1 MLRASLKID
10 YVDRKGRF
18 LGHIHRLVDVPAVQ
32 GKVDVETGVTRRILQ
47 ERTEEVDSFNLAVLF
62 SDSPGK
68 PFRLLPSFLSS
79 FL

>member
-1 MLRASLKID
+1 MLRASLQID
-10 YVDRKGRF
+10 EVDRKGRF
-18 LGHIHRLVDVPAVQ
+18 LGHVHRLVDVPSIQ
-32 GKVDVETGVTRRILQ
+32 GKVDVKAGVTRSILQ
-47 ERTEEVDSFNLAVLF
+47 ERTEEVDSFNLAVLV